1 MKHKK
6 SVHVEH
12 DPPSPCNNFL
22 NDICKCSDSQC
33 WYKHIKSHESPSQPV
48 RSSEEGNQSEKST
61 SSHQEQQVF
70 QEGSGSLFP
79 PDQMMSNEQSEQK
92 NRNDRG
98 KIRNSDKL
106 KEKNKDSEENMETIK
121 SN

>member
-12 DPPSPCNNFL
+12 DPPCNNFF

-48 RSSEEGNQSEKST
+48 RSSEEGNSKIQSEKS
-61 SSHQEQQVF
+61 SSSQQEQQVF
-70 QEGSGSLFP
+70 QEGPGSLFP
-79 PDQMMSNEQSEQK
+79 PDQMMRQMMSTMK
-92 NRNDRG
+92 NLSR
-98 KIRNSDKL
+98 KI
-106 KEKNKDSEENMETIK
+106 EIIEETLEILTN
-121 SN
+121 